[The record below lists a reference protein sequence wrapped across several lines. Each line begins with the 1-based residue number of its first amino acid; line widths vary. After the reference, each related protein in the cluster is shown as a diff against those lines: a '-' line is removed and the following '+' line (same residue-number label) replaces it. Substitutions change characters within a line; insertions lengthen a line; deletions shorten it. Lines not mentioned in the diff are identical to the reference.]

1 MAIKPLVGIYGLGT
15 LGSNLAR
22 NLGLRGYTPSI
33 CQSLSVTRTD
43 DQAAQ
48 LMARHPELRE
58 AKPYTDV
65 APFVN
70 SLASPRIVIMMLT
83 ADESIDDAIHQILPH
98 LTTGDVLIDGSNSHF
113 EDTTRRF
120 RDLELRGIHYLGCGF
135 SGGLDGIKNGISVM
149 PGGSEA
155 GYQMAFP
162 VLQDIAATSVD
173 GRPCCTYIGSE
184 GAGHFVKIVHNGI
197 EYAEMQLFA
206 EVYAILRYAVGLT
219 PDHIAE
225 VLSAW
230 EETDAGGYLLDI
242 TLRIL
247 REKEND
253 TWVLDSILDSAGHKG
268 TGLHAVQ
275 AAAAFGVPA
284 MMITAALHARY
295 LSGQRHIRS
304 HLDEVTGKQQRK
316 GASMGTTDLYNAFQL
331 ARIIN
336 YHEGFAIIRAVS
348 KHYGWKIN
356 LAELSRIWTNGCII
370 RSSLMNRFVKLW
382 EQWDD
387 ELVLHPEVKPLI
399 AATWPGLR
407 RINHVASSETL
418 FTPCLVAASQYIA
431 GASLR
436 FPAANLIQAQRDYF
450 GAYGFRLV
458 DDPGGPIRHHDWRE

>member
-1 MAIKPLVGIYGLGT
+1 MKPAVGIFGLGA
-15 LGSNLAR
+15 LGINLAR
-22 NLGLRGYTPSI
+22 NLTLRGYTPSL
-33 CQSLSVTRTD
+33 CPTQA
-43 DQAAQ
+43 DQQ
-48 LMARHPELRE
+48 PGKITARYPELLT
-58 AKPYTDV
+58 AQIHTDGISMV
-65 APFVN
+65 AALP
-70 SLASPRIVIMMLT
+70 APRTMIMMLT
-83 ADESIDDAIHQILPH
+83 ADESVDDAIQLIAPH
-98 LTTGDVLIDGSNSHF
+98 LAAGDVLIDGSNSHF
-113 EDTTRRF
+113 TDTTRRYH
-120 RDLELRGIHYLGCGF
+120 ELTSKGIHFLGCGF
-135 SGGLDGIKNGISVM
+135 SGGLDGIRNGISVM
-149 PGGSEA
+149 PGGSAE
-155 GYQMAFP
+155 GYQRVLTM
-162 VLQDIAATSVD
+162 LQDIAATALD
-173 GRPCCTYIGSE
+173 GHPCCTYIGTE

-206 EVYAILRYAVGLT
+206 EVYAILRWAVGLT

-230 EETDAGGYLLDI
+230 KETDASGYLLDI
-242 TLRIL
+242 TLKIL
-247 REKEND
+247 REKEGD
-253 TWVLDSILDSAGHKG
+253 QHVIDSILDSAGHKG
-268 TGLHAVQ
+268 TGVYAVQ
-275 AAAAFGVPA
+275 AAAQFGVPA

-348 KHYGWKIN
+348 KHYGWKID

-382 EQWDD
+382 DNWDD
-387 ELVLHPEVKPLI
+387 ELVLHPEVKQLI

-407 RINHVASSETL
+407 RINHIASAETL

-436 FPAANLIQAQRDYF
+436 FPSANLIQAQRDYF
-450 GAYGFRLV
+450 GAYGFRKT
-458 DDPGGPIRHHDWRE
+458 DDPDGPVSHHDWRD

>member
-1 MAIKPLVGIYGLGT
+1 MKPAVGIYGLGA

-22 NLGLRGYTPSI
+22 NLGLRGYAPSL
-33 CQSLSVTRTD
+33 CQTLSDTREEN
-43 DQAAQ
+43 QASKVIE
-48 LMARHPELRE
+48 RYSELQS
-58 AKPYTDV
+58 AKPFQEV
-65 APFVN
+65 AAFVT
-70 SLASPRIVIMMLT
+70 SLPAPRIVITMLT
-83 ADESIDDAIHQILPH
+83 ADDSVDEAIRLIVPH
-98 LTTGDVLIDGSNSHF
+98 LSPGDILVDGGNSHF
-113 EDTTRRF
+113 ADTIRRAG
-120 RDLELRGIHYLGCGF
+120 DLKLKGIHFLGCGF
-135 SGGLDGIKNGISVM
+135 SGGLDGIRNGISVM
-149 PGGSEA
+149 PGGSEE
-155 GYQMAFP
+155 GYKLALP
-162 VLQDIAATSVD
+162 VLQDIAATAVD
-173 GRPCCTYIGSE
+173 GRPCCTYIGPE

-230 EETDAGGYLLDI
+230 KDTDASGYLLDI
-242 TLRIL
+242 TLKIL
-247 REKEND
+247 REKED
-253 TWVLDSILDSAGHKG
+253 DGFVLDTILDSAGHKG
-268 TGLHAVQ
+268 TGVYAVQ
-275 AAAAFGVPA
+275 AAAQFGVPA

-348 KHYGWKIN
+348 KHYSWKID
-356 LAELSRIWTNGCII
+356 LTELSRVWTNGCII

-382 EQWDD
+382 EEWDD
-387 ELVLHPEVKPLI
+387 ELVLHPEVKPLL

-407 RINHVASSETL
+407 RIVHVASAETL

-436 FPAANLIQAQRDYF
+436 FPAANLIQAQRDFF
-450 GAYGFRLV
+450 GAYGYRKV
-458 DDPGGPIRHHDWRE
+458 DDPEGPVRHHDWRE

>member
-1 MAIKPLVGIYGLGT
+1 MKPSVGIYGLGS

-22 NLGLRGYTPSI
+22 NLGLRGYAPSL
-33 CQSLSVTRTD
+33 CQTLSDAREEN
-43 DQAAQ
+43 QAA
-48 LMARHPELRE
+48 RVIERYVELQS
-58 AKPYTDV
+58 AKPFQDV
-65 APFVN
+65 ATFVA
-70 SLASPRIVIMMLT
+70 SLPSPRVVIMMLT
-83 ADESIDDAIHQILPH
+83 ADDSVDEAIRVIVPH
-98 LTTGDVLIDGSNSHF
+98 LTSGDILIDGGNSHF
-113 EDTTRRF
+113 EDTTRRAGE
-120 RDLELRGIHYLGCGF
+120 LELRGIHFLGCGF
-135 SGGLDGIKNGISVM
+135 SGGLDGIRNGISVM
-149 PGGSEA
+149 PGGSEE
-155 GYQMAFP
+155 GYKLALP
-162 VLQDIAATSVD
+162 VLQDIAATAVD
-173 GRPCCTYIGSE
+173 GRPCCTYIGPE

-230 EETDAGGYLLDI
+230 KDTDASGYLLDI
-242 TLRIL
+242 TLKIL
-247 REKEND
+247 REKED
-253 TWVLDSILDSAGHKG
+253 DGFVLDTILDSAGHKG
-268 TGLHAVQ
+268 TGVYAVQ
-275 AAAAFGVPA
+275 AAAQFGVPA

-348 KHYGWKIN
+348 GHYGWKID
-356 LAELSRIWTNGCII
+356 LSELSRIWTNGCII

-382 EQWDD
+382 EEWDD
-387 ELVLHPEVKPLI
+387 ELVLHPEVKPLL

-407 RINHVASSETL
+407 RIVHVASAETL

-436 FPAANLIQAQRDYF
+436 FPAANLIQAQRDFF
-450 GAYGFRLV
+450 GAYGYRKV
-458 DDPGGPIRHHDWRE
+458 DDPEGPVRHHDWRD